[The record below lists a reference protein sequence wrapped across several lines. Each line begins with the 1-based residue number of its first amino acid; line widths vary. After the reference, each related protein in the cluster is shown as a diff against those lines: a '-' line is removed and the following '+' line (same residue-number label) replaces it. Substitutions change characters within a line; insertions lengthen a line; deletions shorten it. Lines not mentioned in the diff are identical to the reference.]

1 MTEGMS
7 DEILDGNYRGWADR
21 VADVL
26 AKSNSSFTYMNL
38 AIRGKLLK
46 QVVEDQIPAVIKHI
60 EGKQTLVSFHA
71 GANDVLRPNYRAEL
85 SLPLYE

>member
-7 DEILDGNYRGWADR
+7 DEVVNGNYRGWADR

-26 AKSNSSFTYMNL
+26 AKSNPDFTYMNL

-46 QVVEDQIPAVIKHI
+46 QVVDDQIPAAVKYI
-60 EGKQTLVSFHA
+60 EG
-71 GANDVLRPNYRAEL
+71 
-85 SLPLYE
+85 